1 MLPQL
6 IEQRIAFG
14 SITPPKPDLLAAIH
28 ALGLTHAFPPRTGN
42 DPILSLDACLMLL
55 KATPLILNGKEV
67 VAGVRTYW
75 LCKSVVPESTIID
88 ALAIKSRLQ
97 RDQILA
103 FGQHH
108 ILLTCVA
115 NSINKPGP
123 SVYSVARNNPY
134 LEFSNL
140 LTLLRSSQG
149 AIASTLGLTVK
160 TLTRGR

>member
-6 IEQRIAFG
+6 IEQQIVFA
-14 SITPPKPDLLAAIH
+14 SIIPPKQDLLAAIH

-42 DPILSLDACLMLL
+42 EPILSFEACLMLL

-75 LCKSVVPESTIID
+75 LCKSVIPESTIID

-103 FGQHH
+103 FAQHH
-108 ILLTCVA
+108 VLLACVA
-115 NSINKPGP
+115 NSIIRPGP
-123 SVYSVARNNPY
+123 SVYSAATKNSD

-160 TLTRGR
+160 TLTKGR